1 MYYKRRNQSV
11 RGTYAEAW
19 TGQAEVTKQTASMAE
34 LLLYGRGSHMDAVIG
49 KYQGACTCASR
60 TLTSDARSVYN
71 ECGEWDKI
79 NCKTSCKECDGS
91 NLM

>member
-49 KYQGACTCASR
+49 KYQGGLYLCIPDIDVGCPIS
-60 TLTSDARSVYN
+60 
-71 ECGEWDKI
+71 I
-79 NCKTSCKECDGS
+79 Q
-91 NLM
+91 